1 MNEAGI
7 NIICET
13 ESGIGITAPGYSIH
27 QELLL
32 YKQAGLSNYE
42 VLKTATINPSKT
54 NKELSQIGTIENG
67 KLANFIL
74 NSKNP
79 LEDLRVLK
87 NPKWIMIKG
96 LKINKNVLNELTKKA
111 KDRNNL
117 VVTAFSYLEYLLVE
131 KV

>member
-13 ESGIGITAPGYSIH
+13 DSGIGITAPGYSILK
-27 QELLL
+27 ELLL
-32 YKQAGLSNYE
+32 YKEAGFSNYE
-42 VLKTATINPSKT
+42 VLKTATINPSKAH
-54 NKELSQIGTIENG
+54 KELSQIGTIENG

-87 NPKWIMIKG
+87 NP
-96 LKINKNVLNELTKKA
+96 
-111 KDRNNL
+111 
-117 VVTAFSYLEYLLVE
+117 
-131 KV
+131 